1 LRFTSFLISIVI
13 AALAGTAA
21 PLGAIGLYDDLPSFF
36 SPGDSVRTL
45 AFRQSECDLGSVH
58 ASLLTGALALRPA
71 RRYDVLLDFLFPT
84 VGRSSGTVYGAGDM
98 LLRATA
104 RLWGDTLNTSGLF
117 LRGNLRVPSGSKAL
131 RPFSN
136 AALQGEAGLEARFMR
151 HGVAFQAAAVY
162 TLSGESVRGAD
173 FADDRHATLAAS
185 AGINLPA
192 AGSIK
197 AAAFLMSYHGGGTR
211 NVYVLSFDRS
221 LSPQLAVGIAGEL
234 EAGGA
239 AARVFDSTVSVSFT
253 YRLPPH
259 RPSPKPDSAEPS
271 PKPDSGGPIPKPDSG
286 RP

>member
-1 LRFTSFLISIVI
+1 MRFTSFLISLVI
-13 AALAGTAA
+13 AALAGPVA
-21 PLGAIGLYDDLPSFF
+21 PLGATGLYDDLPSFF
-36 SPGDSVRTL
+36 STADSVRTL
-45 AFRQSECDLGSVH
+45 AFRQTECNLGRER

-71 RRYDVLLDFLFPT
+71 PRYDVLLDFLFPT
-84 VGRSSGTVYGAGDM
+84 VSKSSGTIYGVGDM

-104 RLWGDTLNTSGLF
+104 RIWGDTLNTSGFF
-117 LRGNLRVPSGSKAL
+117 LRGNLRVPSGSKTL

-162 TLSGESVRGAD
+162 TLSGESLHSTD
-173 FADDRHATLAAS
+173 FSDDRHATLAAS
-185 AGINLPA
+185 AGVNLPA
-192 AGSIK
+192 AGTVR
-197 AAAFLMSYHGGGTR
+197 AAAFLMSFHGGGTR
-211 NVYVLSFDRS
+211 NVYFLSLDRG
-221 LSPQLAVGIAGEL
+221 LSPQLAVGIAGEF

-239 AARVFDSTVSVSFT
+239 EARVFDSTVSISFT

-259 RPSPKPDSAEPS
+259 RPSPKPDSGEPP